1 MRALRRVRPSHLM
14 AAVSLL
20 GATCANA
27 ADVFIQPNAY
37 IGAETNSNLD
47 LTPGGQAE
55 VTGYNATVASIIG
68 IATPNSAIT
77 FKPRLDYRDYPTDRG
92 DDRLEEYLEFNG
104 GWKGQ
109 RSNAGISGNYD
120 HRDEFNAELQTATF
134 DEINPVQ
141 PTAPQTGRTVT
152 GGTRNSFYVLPTY
165 TYDLTQRFAA
175 GVSGLYQKVNYSPN
189 DDARFVDFNYYQG
202 KAFVVWT
209 LNQKSDLNFGGYY
222 NDYNATRFFSKAS
235 ATGASVDLNTSWSP
249 LLTTRASVTYQRSD
263 IQAGQAP
270 AFAGSLNVWG
280 GAMSAVYKGETTQ
293 LRGDLSR
300 LITPSGGGSVYVVN
314 QAQVEYDRKLTQR
327 LSFIGAVI
335 YQQDRALTAN
345 VAGDG
350 RNYLRTLLDIKWMMT
365 RTFYIQGGY
374 SYTWQQYQLD
384 PDGAANNRFYLR
396 FGYQGMGRQY

>member
-1 MRALRRVRPSHLM
+1 MRALRRVRRSHLM

-20 GATCANA
+20 GAACANA
-27 ADVFIQPNAY
+27 ADVFIQPNAS
-37 IGAETNSNLD
+37 IGAQTNSNLD
-47 LTPGGQAE
+47 LTPGGQGE
-55 VTGYNATVASIIG
+55 STGYNASVASLIG
-68 IATPNSAIT
+68 IATPNSSFTI
-77 FKPRLDYRDYPTDRG
+77 KPRLDYQDFPNDPG
-92 DDRLEEYLEFNG
+92 DDRLEEYLDFNG
-104 GWKGQ
+104 SWKGQ
-109 RSNAGISGNYD
+109 RSSAAISGSYD

-141 PTAPQTGRTVT
+141 PTAPQTGRTVS
-152 GGTRNSFYVLPTY
+152 GGTRNSMYVAPSY
-165 TYDLTQRFAA
+165 TYDLTQLFAA

-189 DDARFVDFNYYQG
+189 DDARFVDFDYYQG

-209 LNQKSDLNFGGYY
+209 LNQKNDLTFGAYH

-235 ATGASVDLNTSWSP
+235 ATGGSVDLNTAWSP

-263 IQAGQAP
+263 IEAGLP
-270 AFAGSLNVWG
+270 PGFDGSLNVWG
-280 GAMSAVYKGETTQ
+280 GALSVVYKGEITQ
-293 LRGDLSR
+293 LRADLNR
-300 LITPSGGGSVYVVN
+300 LITPSGGGSVYVAD

-335 YQQDRALTAN
+335 YEQDRALTAN
-345 VAGDG
+345 FAGDG

-374 SYTWQQYQLD
+374 SYIWQQYQIN

>member
-1 MRALRRVRPSHLM
+1 MRVLRRVRPSHLM

-20 GATCANA
+20 GAASATG

-47 LTPGGQAE
+47 LSPGGQSE
-55 VTGYNATVASIIG
+55 VTGYNATVASLIG

-77 FKPRLDYRDYPTDRG
+77 IRPRLDYRDYPTDPG

-109 RSNAGISGNYD
+109 RSSASISGNYD

-134 DEINPVQ
+134 DEVNPVQ
-141 PTAPQTGRTVT
+141 PTAPQTGRTTT

-175 GVSGLYQKVNYSPN
+175 GVSGLYQKINYSPN
-189 DDARFVDFNYYQG
+189 DDAHFVDFDYYQG
-202 KAFVVWT
+202 KAFLVWT

-235 ATGASVDLNTSWSP
+235 ATGGSVDLNTSWSP
-249 LLTTRASVTYQRSD
+249 LLTTRASVTYQRSE
-263 IQAGQAP
+263 IEAGQAP
-270 AFAGSLNVWG
+270 AFAGSLNVVG
-280 GAMSAVYKGETTQ
+280 GALSAAYKGEITQ

-327 LSFIGAVI
+327 LSFIGAIV

-350 RNYLRTLLDIKWMMT
+350 RNYLRTLLDIKWMMS

-384 PDGAANNRFYLR
+384 PDGAANNRFYVR
-396 FGYQGMGRQY
+396 FGYQGLGRQY

>member
-1 MRALRRVRPSHLM
+1 
-14 AAVSLL
+14 
-20 GATCANA
+20 
-27 ADVFIQPNAY
+27 
-37 IGAETNSNLD
+37 
-47 LTPGGQAE
+47 
-55 VTGYNATVASIIG
+55 
-68 IATPNSAIT
+68 
-77 FKPRLDYRDYPTDRG
+77 
-92 DDRLEEYLEFNG
+92 
-104 GWKGQ
+104 
-109 RSNAGISGNYD
+109 
-120 HRDEFNAELQTATF
+120 
-134 DEINPVQ
+134 
-141 PTAPQTGRTVT
+141 
-152 GGTRNSFYVLPTY
+152 
-165 TYDLTQRFAA
+165 
-175 GVSGLYQKVNYSPN
+175 
-189 DDARFVDFNYYQG
+189 
-202 KAFVVWT
+202 
-209 LNQKSDLNFGGYY
+209 
-222 NDYNATRFFSKAS
+222 
-235 ATGASVDLNTSWSP
+235 
-249 LLTTRASVTYQRSD
+249 
-263 IQAGQAP
+263 
-270 AFAGSLNVWG
+270 VWG